1 MELQL
6 YNTLTRQKEL
16 VQPRHGKCLKIYNC
30 GPTVYSRQHIG
41 NYRAFAEWDV
51 LHRALLYLGYCVERV
66 TNITDVGHMT
76 TDEDFGEDKMD
87 KAAAKSGKQPIDI
100 ANEVIETFLEDLSK
114 LNIIHPDGTAIDLK
128 HDSSA
133 NVAEHSWT
141 RATDYIKEMVE
152 AVEKIEK
159 AGFTYETEQ
168 AVYFDVRKYDK
179 YTELSRQK
187 LEEKE
192 VGVRDEVNV
201 DPDKKHPADFVLWM
215 KLAGKYENHIM
226 HWTSPWGEGFPGWHI
241 ECSAMGCSKLGDHID
256 VHTGGIEH
264 IPVHH
269 TNERAQ
275 NFGMF
280 GHDMVDMWVH
290 NEHLVGRAGG
300 KMSKSL
306 GNIYTIPELEELGY
320 DPLDLRYYYLTVKY
334 NQPLYF
340 SLEGLDS
347 AKESRISLQNKIS
360 HLASST
366 SQADL
371 GDRHALTEYIDR
383 FKEALA
389 DDLNTPVA
397 LSIISDLLKVD
408 AESEVLLST
417 IASMD
422 NVLGLKLIENAFTEI
437 EVTPEIAA
445 ILESRAMARANKDY
459 SKSDQY
465 RNELNQLGYDINDKP
480 DGTQELR
487 KI

>member
-114 LNIIHPDGTAIDLK
+114 LNIMHPDGMAIDLK

-141 RATDYIKEMVE
+141 RATDYIEEMVE

-168 AVYFDVRKYDK
+168 AVYFDVHKYDK

-226 HWTSPWGEGFPGWHI
+226 HWSSPWGEGFPGWHI

-275 NFGMF
+275 NFGML

-290 NEHLVGRAGG
+290 NEHLVGKKGA

-371 GDRHALTEYIDR
+371 SDRHALTEYIEK

-422 NVLGLKLIENAFTEI
+422 NVLGLNLIENAFTEI

-465 RNELNQLGYDINDKP
+465 RNELNQLGYDVNDKP